1 METSNNQ
8 TVLVLNCGSSS
19 LKFAIINPN
28 SGQQYLSG
36 LAEALTL
43 PEAQISWRFGDDG
56 DKQKAALPAGAD
68 HTAALTFLE
77 EEVLHGQQALLDSL
91 VAVGHRV
98 VNGGEYFSEPTLVTD
113 EVEAIIEK
121 CIPLAPIHNPA
132 HLLGIR
138 AARRLFA
145 SLPHVLVFDTAFHQT
160 MPAKA
165 YMYGLPYEMY
175 TKYGVRRY
183 GFHGTSH
190 AYVSERGSELAGS
203 FKQGGWLT
211 AHLGNGSST
220 CAIWNGQSVDT
231 SMGLTPLEGV
241 VMGTRSGD
249 VDPSIHSFLASN
261 LGWDIYKI
269 DKMLNS
275 QSGLLGLSDLSNDMR
290 TLIEASDQGNEDAA
304 LAIEVFCYRL
314 AKSLAALSCGL
325 PRIDGLFFTG
335 GIGENSALIRE
346 KTLAYLPH
354 FGFNLSKDKNDSL
367 KRGTEGRIDAGA
379 GPQIWVVPTD
389 EEGRIAKE
397 TQHVV
402 EEAAS
407 AKKSEAEEE
416 AVA

>member
-121 CIPLAPIHNPA
+121 CISLAPLHNPA

-145 SLPHVLVFDTAFHQT
+145 SLHHVLVFDTAFHQT
-160 MPAKA
+160 MPPAA
-165 YMYGLPYEMY
+165 FRYALPDELYH
-175 TKYGVRRY
+175 KHGVRRY
-183 GFHGTSH
+183 GMHGTSH
-190 AYVSERGSELAGS
+190 YFVAAQAAELLG
-203 FKQGGWLT
+203 QPLEQTNVIT
-211 AHLGNGSST
+211 AHLGNGASV
-220 CAIWNGQSVDT
+220 CAVKNGKSVDT
-231 SMGLTPLEGV
+231 SMGMTPLEGLM
-241 VMGTRSGD
+241 MGTRCGN
-249 VDPSIHSFLASN
+249 VDPSIVFFMVDE
-261 LGWDIYKI
+261 LGYTLDQVK
-269 DKMLNS
+269 DVLNKK
-275 QSGLLGLSDLSNDMR
+275 SGLLGISGTTSDFR
-290 TLIEASDQGNEDAA
+290 GITQGVEEGNENAK
-304 LAIEVFCYRL
+304 LAFDMFCYRL
-314 AKSLAALSCGL
+314 AKFIASYYVSLGRVDAL
-325 PRIDGLFFTG
+325 IFTG
-335 GIGENSALIRE
+335 GIGENSLMMRSRVLE
-346 KTLAYLPH
+346 LLAP
-354 FGFNLSKDKNDSL
+354 FGF
-367 KRGTEGRIDAGA
+367 
-379 GPQIWVVPTD
+379 
-389 EEGRIAKE
+389 
-397 TQHVV
+397 V
-402 EEAAS
+402 EDVKGNEAARFGNGGLITQADS
-407 AKKSEAEEE
+407 AKAFVIPTNEELVI
-416 AVA
+416 AQGAARFA